1 VAVDLGDR
9 QWVELDLKAGEFSLH
24 HVGIVHGSDP
34 NASDR
39 RRIGFAIRYLPTH
52 VRQAVG
58 ARDFATLVRGVDTY
72 HNFEDEQPPDAD
84 MSVAARAF
92 HAHVTGTQ
100 QQVLMRETGR
110 AM

>member
-1 VAVDLGDR
+1 
-9 QWVELDLKAGEFSLH
+9 
-24 HVGIVHGSDP
+24 
-34 NASDR
+34 
-39 RRIGFAIRYLPTH
+39 
-52 VRQAVG
+52 VG

-72 HNFEDEQPPDAD
+72 RNFEDEQPPDAD